1 MPCNSLVLAEES
13 HFFTAKFSNPD
24 FGGSSGVV
32 EFPDLDGD
40 TLETVVTALLTATIK
55 LDGRN
60 IERILHCA
68 DMLQVC
74 TLSQR
79 TSSYESCSAAG
90 EVLCHGMEHSAHGT
104 ACAVDSS
111 QPQVQHPCFS
121 ALP

>member
-1 MPCNSLVLAEES
+1 MAFRAQVPCNSLVLAEES

-55 LDGRN
+55 LDGSN

-68 DMLQVC
+68 DMLQV
-74 TLSQR
+74 LQAPALMHSGSR
-79 TSSYESCSAAG
+79 PSHERI
-90 EVLCHGMEHSAHGT
+90 VLW
-104 ACAVDSS
+104 
-111 QPQVQHPCFS
+111 
-121 ALP
+121 

>member
-1 MPCNSLVLAEES
+1 MHVQAQVPCNSLVLAEES

-40 TLETVVTALLTATIK
+40 TLETVVTALLTAKIK
-55 LDGRN
+55 LDPSN

-74 TLSQR
+74 GLLVWTCTVWEL
-79 TSSYESCSAAG
+79 
-90 EVLCHGMEHSAHGT
+90 LCYMVERWRARG
-104 ACAVDSS
+104 
-111 QPQVQHPCFS
+111 
-121 ALP
+121 